1 MKNKTAAAPK
11 KVSRLVQAYESNK
24 KYKSPLLNDVPGL
37 ATALTGDAILR
48 SLLTNALNKSA
59 LVSGAVVQLKSG
71 GPHMT
76 VASVVKDGL
85 SEFKGMLKCQWFD
98 VDGQLSK
105 NFFVPEA
112 LQLAKSS

>member
-1 MKNKTAAAPK
+1 MKITIAYRK
-11 KVSRLVQAYESNK
+11 KSPRKL
-24 KYKSPLLNDVPGL
+24 KSPLINDVPGL
-37 ATALTGDAILR
+37 ANALSGDAILR
-48 SLLTNALNKSA
+48 KALTDALNKSA
-59 LVSGAVVQLKSG
+59 MVPGAIVQLKSG
-71 GPHMT
+71 GPKMT

-98 VDGQLSK
+98 TDSQLNK